1 MPKTEEFLIET
12 ADRCTGLARE
22 GRELI
27 ERLEAMRNDL
37 MAKAVELDTTRQKA
51 KKKEDFERGLSALDL
66 LSILKARCLRR
77 VFSLLRSHAAPL
89 SGSPPCG
96 GGMGA
101 PSAAYSLSLL
111 RSVRIEMPR
120 MLAA

>member
-1 MPKTEEFLIET
+1 MSNTEEFLIEA

-51 KKKEDFERGLSALDL
+51 TKKSQGTSE
-66 LSILKARCLRR
+66 
-77 VFSLLRSHAAPL
+77 V
-89 SGSPPCG
+89 
-96 GGMGA
+96 
-101 PSAAYSLSLL
+101 
-111 RSVRIEMPR
+111 
-120 MLAA
+120 

>member
-12 ADRCTGLARE
+12 VDRYTGLARE

-51 KKKEDFERGLSALDL
+51 KKKSEDS
-66 LSILKARCLRR
+66 
-77 VFSLLRSHAAPL
+77 
-89 SGSPPCG
+89 SGF
-96 GGMGA
+96 
-101 PSAAYSLSLL
+101 
-111 RSVRIEMPR
+111 
-120 MLAA
+120 